1 MVWNQYGDKE
11 MIRFFSRSCKRL
23 LMVSLILTGGI
34 SLQATGGSPETV
46 SGKQVYDRFCI
57 YCHGEKGEGD
67 GPAGSLSGVET
78 GDLSNRAYMSLL
90 SDQELYERIAWGEEK
105 FPYLQMPGWR
115 SSLSDEEIRAVVT
128 YVRSL
133 AVDKGPLT
141 TPSPE
146 QRDRKFR
153 TDPLERGRI
162 YYLHYCSG
170 CHGKSG
176 DGDGEAA
183 KNMTTRPVALSNP
196 GIASTI
202 TTENVINYLTT
213 RKQGGNVRNMPV
225 FEDEFKDKVDEI
237 VLYIKALAKAK

>member
-1 MVWNQYGDKE
+1 MK
-11 MIRFFSRSCKRL
+11 RFSGCGCNWL
-23 LMVSLILTGGI
+23 LMVSLVLAGSI
-34 SLQATGGSPETV
+34 STHVMGGSPALS
-46 SGKQVYDRFCI
+46 SGKEVYERFCI

-67 GPAGSLSGVET
+67 GPAGSLSGVDT
-78 GDLSNRAYMSLL
+78 GDLSNKAYMSLL
-90 SDQELYERIAWGEEK
+90 SDQELYDRIAWGEEK

-115 SSLSDEEIRAVVT
+115 SSLADEEIRAVIG

-170 CHGKSG
+170 CHGKFG
-176 DGDGEAA
+176 DGDGVAA
-183 KNMTTRPVALSNP
+183 KNMMTRPVALSSP

-202 TTENVINYLTT
+202 TTESVTDYLTV
-213 RKQGGNVRNMPV
+213 RKQNGNTRNMPV
-225 FEDEFKDKVDEI
+225 FEDGFKEKVDEI
-237 VLYIKALAKAK
+237 VLYIKMLAKKKQE